1 MKKIFFRADASSQI
15 GFGHFIRSL
24 ALADM
29 LKDDF
34 ECTFFTQSPSEYQR
48 REAGK
53 VCRLV
58 SLPSDDSKF
67 GKFLELLTG
76 EEIVVLD
83 NYFFTTSNQKAIK
96 DRGCKLVCIDDI
108 HDKHYIADI
117 VINHGIDNPSLL
129 NVEPYTRLCIGLDWA
144 LLRKPFLELSEIK
157 RIRGNL
163 FLSFGGADFNNLTRK
178 YLPILASID
187 GIDKI
192 SVVIGDGL
200 ILEES
205 IFDSYK
211 INVYKN
217 LSAEQMASLMQ
228 ESEYAL
234 LPTSG
239 VCMEALACG
248 CKVLGGY
255 YVDNQKEFYRYL
267 KTNRI
272 IYPLGDLNNVNGTFI
287 DAFHNA
293 AQFIPTEKLRTENIR
308 TRYISIF
315 KQL

>member
-1 MKKIFFRADASSQI
+1 MKKIFFRADAGPQI
-15 GFGHFIRSL
+15 GYGHFIRSL

-34 ECTFFTQSPSEYQR
+34 DCFFFTTNPTDYQIK
-48 REAGK
+48 EIEKICAPISLKENSGIDDFIDFIAG
-53 VCRLV
+53 
-58 SLPSDDSKF
+58 D
-67 GKFLELLTG
+67 
-76 EEIVVLD
+76 EIVVLD
-83 NYFFTTSNQKAIK
+83 NYFFTTENQKAIK
-96 DRGCKLVCIDDI
+96 DRGCKLVCIDDM

-117 VINHGIDNPSLL
+117 VINHGIDNPHLL

-192 SVVIGDGL
+192 SVVIGDGC
-200 ILEES
+200 ILEEP

-211 INVYKN
+211 INFYKN

-267 KTNRI
+267 KTNKI
-272 IYPLGDLNNVNGTFI
+272 IYPLGNLNNVNGTFI
-287 DAFHNA
+287 DAFHNVK
-293 AQFIPTEKLRTENIR
+293 QFILPKKLRTEKIR